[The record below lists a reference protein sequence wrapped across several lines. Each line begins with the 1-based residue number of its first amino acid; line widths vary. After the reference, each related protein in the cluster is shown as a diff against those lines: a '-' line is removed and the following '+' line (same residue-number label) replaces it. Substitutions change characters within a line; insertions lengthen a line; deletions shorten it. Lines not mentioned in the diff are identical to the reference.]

1 MVTGNLKKIIT
12 VQICQLLVFL
22 NEDTIK
28 KEGHHLAM
36 LAFLFVIREVKI
48 YFVRLSVLIKTI
60 RASIYSIKYHAAHE
74 L

>member
-12 VQICQLLVFL
+12 VQICPLLVFPL

-36 LAFLFVIREVKI
+36 PAFLFVIRVG
-48 YFVRLSVLIKTI
+48 
-60 RASIYSIKYHAAHE
+60 
-74 L
+74 

>member
-36 LAFLFVIREVKI
+36 LAFLFVIR
-48 YFVRLSVLIKTI
+48 
-60 RASIYSIKYHAAHE
+60 
-74 L
+74 